1 MQKKQLP
8 PVSIVK
14 EDGSEFYATTADVF
28 HVLHLYFTQK
38 VNSKKKVV
46 GFCLLKPNLIKEKQ
60 YDKLLQT
67 NFCPLPEGS

>member
-46 GFCLLKPNLIKEKQ
+46 GFLSFKTQPN
-60 YDKLLQT
+60 
-67 NFCPLPEGS
+67 